1 MTSTLTDQNALRQ
14 ASAFAE
20 KTAPARNGK
29 NLNGL
34 MAGLF
39 GLMLWPVLAT
49 ATTAVN
55 EGPLPDEPRI
65 ILPDSTSVAIPIPRP
80 DPSLMLP
87 EAPTYMVL
95 PNHGLTGKACFR
107 RQH

>member
-1 MTSTLTDQNALRQ
+1 MTSNLTDQNTLRQ

-29 NLNGL
+29 NLNKL
-34 MAGLF
+34 IAGIF
-39 GLMLWPVLAT
+39 GLMLWSEMAA

-87 EAPTYMVL
+87 EAPHIWYCRN
-95 PNHGLTGKACFR
+95 PGPTGKACFH